1 MLKSDIYSVCC
12 HCSKNMSLYAD
23 VIKSHAATPLVMR
36 ASSRYLPKATGYMMH
51 IQVLALLVFLNSVSI
66 GQ

>member
-1 MLKSDIYSVCC
+1 
-12 HCSKNMSLYAD
+12 MSLYAD